1 MRLRLLKIIYHC
13 YGGSH
18 SSVIAAALHLKWID
32 KDRLPSEEEMM
43 AIPYYDKTDN
53 GDFGSILFIGIDES
67 GNEIYVLGKKG
78 MRKYTRSLWRWQKS
92 WVADDL

>member
-43 AIPYYDKTDN
+43 AIPYQ
-53 GDFGSILFIGIDES
+53 SFI
-67 GNEIYVLGKKG
+67 VQA
-78 MRKYTRSLWRWQKS
+78 RSLPDFCLIHNRIGLPSKPKFFLNTFS
-92 WVADDL
+92 RYLI